1 MNKQLTLIAS
11 SLVMAFSS
19 PSLFAQD
26 SVSQFDE
33 IVVSGT
39 RTEESIKNIPASVA
53 KVTSEQMNKN
63 LATDVKQAL
72 KYVPGVSVNGQGR
85 FGMEDIT
92 IRGMKGSRVKV
103 LVDGVE
109 QPTSY
114 NPGADVMRR
123 NSNNYEI
130 DTLKAI
136 EVNKGP
142 TSTLY
147 GSDALG
153 GTVIMQTKNPEDLL
167 KGESSYVGLKS
178 GYASADDQYKLGVEA
193 AKRIGDLET
202 MIIYT
207 YRNGHETD
215 AYDTHDNSKGVTR
228 KSADPLNMES
238 HNVLAKAFYQINNAN
253 RIGFT
258 GEYYTRNANGNILSR
273 DGYSV
278 MPGFTYIKTR
288 GDDTSSRKRFGF
300 EHEWLAENVVFDSLK
315 WQVNWQQQRSQHNN
329 YDHTDMFGDRNRYR
343 EGNDTSTQF
352 DIQFA
357 KAIEFAQSR
366 HQLTYGATVVN
377 DKFDLNYVDY
387 NLDNGTSK
395 PGPTEVP
402 TAKSEKRGVF
412 IQDQVFLLN
421 DKAVVTAGA
430 RYDEFEAKPDAASGL
445 KDHKS
450 DAFTARLGAVYH
462 WTDNFSTYGQYSQ
475 GFRAPTL
482 HEMYYDKSNIP
493 HGYIIKSNP
502 NLKPEESNSYELGLR
517 AENHVGNVTASVF
530 YNDYSNFIQKV
541 TTNANN
547 LDITTNENI
556 EKARIYGAEL
566 SANVWLDEVINAPL
580 GTYAKVSI
588 AYLDGEDKQTGKTL
602 DTIAPLT
609 SVVGVGYDAPN
620 EVWGTALDVK
630 MVAAKDNWQDK
641 GNLNVAGYTTVDLTT
656 YYHPVKDM
664 TVRAGLFNALD
675 KEYWQYQDMAGVNK
689 TTDGIDRRSQP
700 GRNFGINVNYDF

>member
-53 KVTSEQMNKN
+53 KITAEQMNKN

-72 KYVPGVSVNGQGR
+72 KYEPGVSVNGNGR

-109 QPTSY
+109 QPASY
-114 NPGADVMRR
+114 NPGADAMRK

-153 GTVIMQTKNPEDLL
+153 GTVIMRTKNPEDLL
-167 KGESSYVGLKS
+167 NGESSHVGLKS

-193 AKRIGDLET
+193 AKQIGDLET

-228 KSADPLNMES
+228 KSADPLNIES

-258 GEYYTRNANGNILSR
+258 GEYYTRSANGDILSR

-278 MPGFTYIKTR
+278 MPGFTYTKTR
-288 GDDTSSRKRFGF
+288 GVDEDNRKRFGF
-300 EHEWLAENVVFDSLK
+300 EHEWLANNAVFDSLK
-315 WQVNWQQQRSQHNN
+315 WQVNWQQQHSQHDN

-343 EGNDTSTQF
+343 EGEDTSKQF

-357 KAIEFAQSR
+357 KAIELAQSR
-366 HQLTYGATVVN
+366 HKLTYGATIVN
-377 DKFDLNYVDY
+377 DEFDLNYIDY
-387 NLDNGTSK
+387 NVDNGTSK

-402 TAKSEKRGVF
+402 KAKSEKRGVF
-412 IQDQVFLLN
+412 IQDQIFMLN

-430 RYDEFEAKPDAASGL
+430 RYDEFEAKPDSNSGL
-445 KDHKS
+445 EDHKS
-450 DAFTARLGAVYH
+450 EAFTARLGAVYH
-462 WTDNFSTYGQYSQ
+462 WNDNFSTYAQYSQ

-482 HEMYYDKSNIP
+482 YEMYYDKSNIP

-517 AENHVGNVTASVF
+517 AENRIGNVTVSVY

-541 TTNANN
+541 TTNSNN
-547 LDITTNENI
+547 IEITTNENI
-556 EKARIYGAEL
+556 DKARIYGAEL
-566 SANVWLDEVINAPL
+566 SANVWLDEIINAPM
-580 GTYAKVSI
+580 GTYAKVSV
-588 AYLDGEDKQTGKTL
+588 AYIDGEDKQTGKTL

-609 SVVGVGYDAPN
+609 SVIGVGYDAPN
-620 EVWGTALDVK
+620 EAWGTALDVK

-641 GNLNVAGYTTVDLTT
+641 SNLNVAGYTVVDLTT
-656 YYHPVKDM
+656 YYRPVKDM

-675 KEYWQYQDMAGVNK
+675 KEYWQYQDLAGTNQ

-700 GRNFGINVNYDF
+700 GRNFGVNVNYDF

>member
-39 RTEESIKNIPASVA
+39 RTEEAIKNIPASVA
-53 KVTSEQMNKN
+53 KITSEQMNKN

-72 KYVPGVSVNGQGR
+72 KYEPGVSVNGHGR

-109 QPTSY
+109 QPASY
-114 NPGADVMRR
+114 NPGADAMRK
-123 NSNNYEI
+123 NSNNYDI
-130 DTLKAI
+130 DTLTAI

-153 GTVIMQTKNPEDLL
+153 GTVIMRTKNPEDLL
-167 KGESSYVGLKS
+167 QGEASHVGFKS

-193 AKRIGDLET
+193 AKQIGDLET

-215 AYDTHDNSKGVTR
+215 AYNTHDDSKGVTR
-228 KSADPLNMES
+228 KSADPLNIES

-258 GEYYTRNANGNILSR
+258 GEYYTRNANGDILSR
-273 DGYSV
+273 DGYTIA
-278 MPGFTYIKTR
+278 PGFTYTKTR
-288 GDDTSSRKRFGF
+288 GDDEDTRKRFGF
-300 EHEWLAENVVFDSLK
+300 EHEWLAENVMFDLLK
-315 WQVNWQQQRSQHNN
+315 WQLNWQQQRSQHDN
-329 YDHTDMFGDRNRYR
+329 YDHTNRLGNRNRYR
-343 EGNDTSTQF
+343 EGKDTSTQF

-357 KAIEFAQSR
+357 KSIELAQSH
-366 HQLTYGATVVN
+366 HQLTYGATVIN
-377 DKFDLNYVDY
+377 DKFDLNYIDY
-387 NLDNGTSK
+387 NLDKGTSK

-412 IQDQVFLLN
+412 IQDQIFLLN
-421 DKAVVTAGA
+421 DKVVVTAGA
-430 RYDEFEAKPDAASGL
+430 RYDEFKAKPDADSGL
-445 KDHKS
+445 KDHDS
-450 DAFTARLGAVYH
+450 DAFTGRLGAVYH
-462 WTDNFSTYGQYSQ
+462 WTNKFSTYAQYSQ

-482 HEMYYDKSNIP
+482 YEMYYDKDNQA
-493 HGYIIKSNP
+493 HGYKIVSNP
-502 NLKPEESNSYELGLR
+502 NLKPEESNSYELGFR
-517 AENHVGNVTASVF
+517 AENHVGNVTGSVF
-530 YNDYSNFIQKV
+530 YNDYSNFIQEV
-541 TTNANN
+541 TTEVNN
-547 LDITTNENI
+547 FKTTTNENV

-566 SANVWLDEVINAPL
+566 SANLWLDEIINAPM
-580 GTYAKVSI
+580 GTYAKATI
-588 AYLDGEDKQTGKTL
+588 AYQDGEDKQTGKTL

-609 SVVGVGYDAPN
+609 SVVGIGYDAPN
-620 EVWGTALDVK
+620 ETWGTALDVT

-641 GNLNVAGYTTVDLTT
+641 NNLNVAGYTVVDLTT

-675 KEYWQYQDMAGVNK
+675 KEYWQYQDMAGANK
-689 TTDGIDRRSQP
+689 TTNGIERRSQP

>member
-39 RTEESIKNIPASVA
+39 RTEEAIKNIPASVA
-53 KVTSEQMNKN
+53 KITSEQMNKN

-72 KYVPGVSVNGQGR
+72 KYEPGVSVNSHGR

-109 QPTSY
+109 QPASY
-114 NPGADVMRR
+114 NPGADAMRK
-123 NSNNYEI
+123 NSNNYEV
-130 DTLKAI
+130 DTLTAI

-153 GTVIMQTKNPEDLL
+153 GTVIMRTKNPEDLL
-167 KGESSYVGLKS
+167 QGETSHAGLKS

-193 AKRIGDLET
+193 AKQIGDLET

-215 AYDTHDNSKGVTR
+215 AYNTHDDSKGVTR
-228 KSADPLNMES
+228 KSADPLNIES

-258 GEYYTRNANGNILSR
+258 GEYYTRNANGDILSR
-273 DGYSV
+273 DGYTIA
-278 MPGFTYIKTR
+278 PGFTYTKTR
-288 GDDTSSRKRFGF
+288 GDDEDTRKRFGF
-300 EHEWLAENVVFDSLK
+300 EHEWLAENAVFDSLK
-315 WQVNWQQQRSQHNN
+315 WQVNWQQQRSQHDN
-329 YDHTDMFGDRNRYR
+329 YDHTDRLGNRNRYR
-343 EGNDTSTQF
+343 AGKDTSTQF

-357 KAIEFAQSR
+357 KAIELAQSR

-377 DKFDLNYVDY
+377 DKFDLNYIDY
-387 NLDNGTSK
+387 NLDKGTSK

-412 IQDQVFLLN
+412 IQDQIFLLD
-421 DKAVVTAGA
+421 DKAVITAGV
-430 RYDEFEAKPDAASGL
+430 RYDEFKAKPDAASGL
-445 KDHKS
+445 KDHDS
-450 DAFTARLGAVYH
+450 DAFTGRLGAVYH
-462 WTDNFSTYGQYSQ
+462 WTNKFSTYAQYSQ

-482 HEMYYDKSNIP
+482 YEMYYDKDNRA
-493 HGYIIKSNP
+493 HGYKIVSNP
-502 NLKPEESNSYELGLR
+502 NLKPEESNSYELGFR
-517 AENHVGNVTASVF
+517 AENHVGNVTGSVF
-530 YNDYSNFIQKV
+530 YNDYSNFIQEV
-541 TTNANN
+541 TTEVNN
-547 LDITTNENI
+547 FKTTTNENV

-566 SANVWLDEVINAPL
+566 SANLWLDEVINAPM
-580 GTYAKVSI
+580 GTYAKASI
-588 AYLDGEDKQTGKTL
+588 AYQDGEDKQTGKTL

-609 SVVGVGYDAPN
+609 SVVGIGYDAPN
-620 EVWGTALDVK
+620 ETWGTALDVT

-641 GNLNVAGYTTVDLTT
+641 NNLNVAGYTVVDLTT

-675 KEYWQYQDMAGVNK
+675 KEYWQYQDMAGANK
-689 TTDGIDRRSQP
+689 TTNGIERRSQP